1 MAQFSLA
8 HAVAR
13 RQWQWPL
20 PQQKSAAA
28 LMSTG
33 MRGASPRCGVVRMS
47 TWDELRCAPR
57 QKLAEFAGTEIFSI
71 DFP

>member
-1 MAQFSLA
+1 MTQCRSLTLSPA
-8 HAVAR
+8 ASNSGR
-13 RQWQWPL
+13 CPN
-20 PQQKSAAA
+20 KKAAA